1 MKFQS
6 EVEDQT
12 KERMPMDPC
21 GSYALTL
28 HDGGK
33 QRPLGSPPS
42 PTLPGAAWSVPWR
55 ARSDAFTPGLRCRQG
70 EACYKC
76 LQANIGCASATRA
89 RTFCQERVFE
99 RRRDETNWSRGSALI
114 TPNARRTRNF
124 IH

>member
-6 EVEDQT
+6 EVEDPS

-28 HDGGK
+28 HGGGGNK
-33 QRPLGSPPS
+33 GR
-42 PTLPGAAWSVPWR
+42 SVRLHPHSARSGLVRALR

-76 LQANIGCASATRA
+76 LQANIVAVPLPPAHELS
-89 RTFCQERVFE
+89 V
-99 RRRDETNWSRGSALI
+99 
-114 TPNARRTRNF
+114 RNK
-124 IH
+124 HSSGGEMKPTGAGGVR